1 MNTENQVSKT
11 RRAYQVPAVNNVK
24 LRPEEAVLAACKVG
38 IGNGPNEPG
47 GCTSPTDCIDPI
59 S

>member
-1 MNTENQVSKT
+1 MNTENQVVKT

-24 LRPEEAVLAACKVG
+24 LRPEEAVLGACKVG
-38 IGNGPNEPG
+38 TGNGPNEPG
-47 GCTSPTDCIDPI
+47 GCAVPTDCIDPI

>member
-1 MNTENQVSKT
+1 MSTENQVVKA

-38 IGNGPNEPG
+38 TGNGPNEPG
-47 GCTSPTDCIDPI
+47 GCAVPTDCIDPI